1 MVQKYPTLL
10 SMLGRE
16 DPVEVFC
23 FGELHRAIVR
33 LDPVET
39 FADRISL
46 TSRNEIDQSDHMGR
60 TALSWAAELG
70 ELDMI
75 IKLLMRGADPNKADV
90 AGRTPLIHCALD
102 INCLT
107 TLLEAGAH
115 VDHTN
120 EVGRTKL
127 NLLIRHQD
135 NVDCAKVL
143 WRFGADVNHRT
154 KALESIL
161 HTTVSHYRPH
171 LLSWL
176 LNHEVDVEARNIYG
190 RTPLL
195 YFIDVSGGDGPDM
208 LEILLRKKPDC
219 QTMDALHEGLPHY
232 IARYGSIK
240 YMALFQ
246 QLADLSSLVVD
257 GRSIGGF
264 KMYQETRPGLTAME
278 VAEWRR
284 DHQSDWALE
293 CCMDLDTDPLAWF
306 AAFDSWIKWIRAAQ
320 LSKMATGLTE
330 TVSEDCVILEGTAG
344 TSQEVQLRLPGSYPA
359 EDGEE

>member
-10 SMLGRE
+10 SMLRRE

-23 FGELHRAIVR
+23 FGDLHRAIVR

-39 FADRISL
+39 FADQISL

-90 AGRTPLIHCALD
+90 AGRTPLIYCALN

-127 NLLIRHQD
+127 SLLIRQQD
-135 NVDCAKVL
+135 DVDCAKVL

-154 KALESIL
+154 KVESIL
-161 HTTVSHYRPH
+161 HTAVSAYRPH
-171 LLSWL
+171 LLNWL
-176 LNHEVDVEARNIYG
+176 LDHEVDTEARDRVG

-195 YFIDVSGGDGPDM
+195 YFIDVSGGYGPDM
-208 LEILLRKKPDC
+208 LEILLRKKPYY
-219 QTMDALHEGLPHY
+219 QTTDDVHEGLPHY
-232 IARYGSIK
+232 IARFGTAE
-240 YMALFQ
+240 YMALFR
-246 QLADLSSLVVD
+246 QLADLSGLDVD
-257 GRSIGGF
+257 RRSIS
-264 KMYQETRPGLTAME
+264 GLRFLEKRHLGVTAME

-284 DHQSDWALE
+284 DN
-293 CCMDLDTDPLAWF
+293 
-306 AAFDSWIKWIRAAQ
+306 
-320 LSKMATGLTE
+320 
-330 TVSEDCVILEGTAG
+330 
-344 TSQEVQLRLPGSYPA
+344 
-359 EDGEE
+359 